1 MNKYYHDKYKETSTE
16 FKFDVMNIN
25 FLKSKILIVDD
36 EPANV
41 ELLEDI
47 LEEEGYTY
55 FRSTTDSR
63 KTIDMYEEIRPDLVL
78 LDLNMPYLDGFQVME
93 QLKKLEQDSYAPIL
107 VLTAQSDRNTRL
119 RALAAGAR
127 DFIGKPFDITE
138 VTQRISNMLEIR
150 LLHNQIKDQNRILE
164 LKVQDRTYELEET
177 RREAILRLGRAAEYR
192 DNETGMHVIRMSRL
206 SARLAREIG
215 LDERECQLILQAS
228 PMHDVGKI
236 GIPDNI
242 LLKPGQLD
250 DQEWQ
255 TMKLHPEI
263 GAKILSGSRSEL
275 MQMAESIALTH
286 QERWDGSGYP
296 YKLKGEEIPLAGRIV
311 AVADVFDAL
320 TSKRYYKDA
329 FSVEESMKI
338 IEENSGKDFEPR
350 LVKAFKN
357 ALPEMIKIVNE
368 LTDTEPAHI
377 LKVYRDSSIPDPAT

>member
-1 MNKYYHDKYKETSTE
+1 MY
-16 FKFDVMNIN
+16 VN
-25 FLKSKILIVDD
+25 FLKAKILIVDD
-36 EPANV
+36 EQANI

-63 KTIDMYEEIRPDLVL
+63 QALVMYEEMRPDLVL
-78 LDLNMPYLDGFQVME
+78 LDLNMPHLDGFQVMD
-93 QLKKLEQDSYAPIL
+93 QLKELEQDSYAPIL

-150 LLHNQIKDQNRILE
+150 LLHNQTRDQNRILE
-164 LKVQDRTYELEET
+164 IKVRERTYELEET

-206 SARLAREIG
+206 SARLAKEIG
-215 LDERECQLILQAS
+215 LNEQECQLILQAS

-236 GIPDNI
+236 GIPDEI
-242 LLKPGQLD
+242 LLKPGKLD
-250 DQEWQ
+250 DEEWKI
-255 TMKLHPEI
+255 MKMHPEI

-275 MQMAESIALTH
+275 MQLAESIALSH

-296 YKLKGEEIPLAGRIV
+296 SRLKGENIPLAGRIV

-329 FSVEESMKI
+329 FSVEESMMI
-338 IEENSGKDFEPR
+338 IEANSGKDFEPR
-350 LVKAFKN
+350 LVEAFKN
-357 ALPEMIKIVNE
+357 ALPEMIKIINE
-368 LTDTEPAHI
+368 HTDTEPAHI
-377 LKVYRDSSIPDPAT
+377 LKVYR

>member
-1 MNKYYHDKYKETSTE
+1 
-16 FKFDVMNIN
+16 MNIN

-41 ELLEDI
+41 ALLEDI
-47 LEEEGYTY
+47 LEEQGYTY

-63 KTIDMYEEIRPDLVL
+63 KTLTMYEEMRPDLVL
-78 LDLNMPYLDGFQVME
+78 LDLNMPHLDGFQVME
-93 QLKKLEQDSYAPIL
+93 QLRELEQDSYAPIL
-107 VLTAQSDRNTRL
+107 VLTAQSDRNTRIKSL
-119 RALAAGAR
+119 EAGAR
-127 DFIGKPFDITE
+127 DFLGKPFDLIE
-138 VTQRISNMLEIR
+138 VKQRIANMLEIR
-150 LLHNQIKDQNRILE
+150 LFHNQTRDQNRLLE
-164 LKVQDRTYELEET
+164 LKVKERTYELEET

-206 SARLAREIG
+206 SALLAKEIG
-215 LDERECQLILQAS
+215 LSEQECQLILQAS

-236 GIPDNI
+236 GIPDDI
-242 LLKPGQLD
+242 LLKPGKLD
-250 DQEWQ
+250 DKEWK
-255 TMKLHPEI
+255 TMKMHPEI

-275 MQMAESIALTH
+275 MQMAEDIALSH

-296 YKLKGEEIPLAGRIV
+296 FGLKGEDIPLAGRIV

-338 IEENSGKDFEPR
+338 IEDSSGKDFEPR
-350 LVKAFKN
+350 LVEAFKN
-357 ALPEMIKIVNE
+357 ALPKMIKIVKE

-377 LKVYRDSSIPDPAT
+377 LKVYRKSSQ